1 MQISSKVFTEQQVRQ
16 FGKMNEN
23 IQELQDRVS
32 SGKNILKA
40 SDDPIGA
47 VHLSAAQEQKQIL
60 ERFEK
65 NVGFAQSRLRLGDQT
80 LNESISILTRIA
92 ELTTQAGNGV
102 YDGFS
107 IKAIMTEIAQ
117 LKEAVVDLAN
127 TRDSQGQSL
136 YSGFNTNEKA
146 IERNSDG
153 SIQYKGDRGSHSL
166 QISESMNV
174 KTSIDGGSTYMR
186 VQTPV
191 GPKGVFD
198 IIDEVQNSIFLTGEL
213 SDFGQAD
220 ANARLEFSLPENAQN
235 WSFSLSGAKGS
246 AKIST
251 NAEPG
256 NLQKIVDDINLLSTS
271 TGVVATLEVETQTIL
286 LSDDQ
291 NGNIAIRDIE
301 IDGQDAADTDIVS
314 RLHFTPIDEA
324 GKAIGGTRTLADVD
338 QLLGTNLMN
347 IRAAMDHLSLKQT
360 ELGAYEMKATVQ
372 LQAIESRKLVIT
384 KDISKLNDAD
394 LAKLV
399 TDLQAQLTNREAA
412 QQAFAKIGQQSLFDF
427 IR

>member
-136 YSGFNTNEKA
+136 FFGV
-146 IERNSDG
+146 
-153 SIQYKGDRGSHSL
+153 QYK
-166 QISESMNV
+166 
-174 KTSIDGGSTYMR
+174 
-186 VQTPV
+186 
-191 GPKGVFD
+191 
-198 IIDEVQNSIFLTGEL
+198 
-213 SDFGQAD
+213 
-220 ANARLEFSLPENAQN
+220 
-235 WSFSLSGAKGS
+235 
-246 AKIST
+246 
-251 NAEPG
+251 
-256 NLQKIVDDINLLSTS
+256 
-271 TGVVATLEVETQTIL
+271 
-286 LSDDQ
+286 
-291 NGNIAIRDIE
+291 
-301 IDGQDAADTDIVS
+301 
-314 RLHFTPIDEA
+314 
-324 GKAIGGTRTLADVD
+324 
-338 QLLGTNLMN
+338 
-347 IRAAMDHLSLKQT
+347 
-360 ELGAYEMKATVQ
+360 
-372 LQAIESRKLVIT
+372 
-384 KDISKLNDAD
+384 
-394 LAKLV
+394 
-399 TDLQAQLTNREAA
+399 
-412 QQAFAKIGQQSLFDF
+412 
-427 IR
+427 

>member
-23 IQELQDRVS
+23 IQDLQDRVS

-92 ELTTQAGNGV
+92 ELTAQAGNGI

-107 IKAIMTEIAQ
+107 IKAILTEIAQ
-117 LKEAVVDLAN
+117 LKEAAVDLAN

-136 YSGFNTNEKA
+136 FSGFNTNETSF
-146 IERNSDG
+146 EMNSDG
-153 SIQYKGDRGSHSL
+153 SVQYNGDRGSHSL

-198 IIDEVQNSIFLTGEL
+198 IIDEVQNSISSTGEL

-246 AKIST
+246 ATIST

-256 NLQKIVDDINLLSTS
+256 NLQKVVDDINLSSPS
-271 TGVVATLEVETQTIL
+271 TGVVATLEAETQTIL

-291 NGNIAIRDIE
+291 NGTIAIRNIE
-301 IDGQDAADTDIVS
+301 IDGQDVADTD
-314 RLHFTPIDEA
+314 
-324 GKAIGGTRTLADVD
+324 
-338 QLLGTNLMN
+338 
-347 IRAAMDHLSLKQT
+347 
-360 ELGAYEMKATVQ
+360 
-372 LQAIESRKLVIT
+372 
-384 KDISKLNDAD
+384 
-394 LAKLV
+394 
-399 TDLQAQLTNREAA
+399 
-412 QQAFAKIGQQSLFDF
+412 
-427 IR
+427 

>member
-1 MQISSKVFTEQQVRQ
+1 
-16 FGKMNEN
+16 
-23 IQELQDRVS
+23 
-32 SGKNILKA
+32 
-40 SDDPIGA
+40 
-47 VHLSAAQEQKQIL
+47 
-60 ERFEK
+60 
-65 NVGFAQSRLRLGDQT
+65 
-80 LNESISILTRIA
+80 
-92 ELTTQAGNGV
+92 
-102 YDGFS
+102 
-107 IKAIMTEIAQ
+107 
-117 LKEAVVDLAN
+117 
-127 TRDSQGQSL
+127 
-136 YSGFNTNEKA
+136 
-146 IERNSDG
+146 
-153 SIQYKGDRGSHSL
+153 
-166 QISESMNV
+166 
-174 KTSIDGGSTYMR
+174 MR

-235 WSFSLSGAKGS
+235 WSFSLSGAKGN

-271 TGVVATLEVETQTIL
+271 TGVVATLEAETQTIL

-291 NGNIAIRDIE
+291 NGTIAIRDIE
-301 IDGQDAADTDIVS
+301 IDGQDAADKDIAS

-324 GKAIGGTRTLADVD
+324 GKTVGGTRTLADMD

-360 ELGAYEMKATVQ
+360 ELGAYEMKAAVQ